1 MKIPIAPNGEN
12 CCGNRGQ
19 RLPRIT
25 APARAEHRPNPETSG
40 AAALGLSQS
49 ERDEMTSLTHARA
62 HHDAKPGSN
71 LGSNVGNSDSHA
83 PLSNPEV
90 SVDGLH
96 RIKTMAESNP
106 VFAKALR
113 NTTTTEAAAQLAQ
126 AHGIVV
132 SPEALWR
139 QRGTLT
145 EAGLPT
151 WRG

>member
-1 MKIPIAPNGEN
+1 MASFN
-12 CCGNRGQ
+12 
-19 RLPRIT
+19 
-25 APARAEHRPNPETSG
+25 PACAASG
-40 AAALGLSQS
+40 
-49 ERDEMTSLTHARA
+49 TTVTHPCAI
-62 HHDAKPGSN
+62 
-71 LGSNVGNSDSHA
+71 
-83 PLSNPEV
+83 PLSDPEA

-113 NTTTTEAAAQLAQ
+113 STSTTEAAAQLAQ

-139 QRGTLT
+139 HRGTLT

>member
-1 MKIPIAPNGEN
+1 
-12 CCGNRGQ
+12 
-19 RLPRIT
+19 
-25 APARAEHRPNPETSG
+25 
-40 AAALGLSQS
+40 
-49 ERDEMTSLTHARA
+49 MTSLTHARA

-71 LGSNVGNSDSHA
+71 LSSNVGNSDYHA
-83 PLSNPEV
+83 PLSDPEA

>member
-1 MKIPIAPNGEN
+1 M
-12 CCGNRGQ
+12 
-19 RLPRIT
+19 T
-25 APARAEHRPNPETSG
+25 SFTPARATAVGAPSG
-40 AAALGLSQS
+40 V
-49 ERDEMTSLTHARA
+49 
-62 HHDAKPGSN
+62 DAPSG
-71 LGSNVGNSDSHA
+71 VGAPSGTLACTTDYPA
-83 PLSNPEV
+83 PLSDPAA

-106 VFAKALR
+106 AFARALR
-113 NTTTTEAAAQLAQ
+113 STSTTEAAAQLAQ

-139 QRGTLT
+139 HRGTLT

>member
-1 MKIPIAPNGEN
+1 
-12 CCGNRGQ
+12 
-19 RLPRIT
+19 
-25 APARAEHRPNPETSG
+25 
-40 AAALGLSQS
+40 
-49 ERDEMTSLTHARA
+49 MTSFTPACTT
-62 HHDAKPGSN
+62 DYP
-71 LGSNVGNSDSHA
+71 A
-83 PLSNPEV
+83 PLSVPEA